1 MDTAKLQAFG
11 DRAQALMTELGQG
24 VQAHPIFFG
33 VGLLFLLLTWSHFKG
48 EYGPQTWSLA
58 PERNKALRGFVH
70 VLVMPF
76 RLLAALFSSAV
87 ALAVIALV
95 AGFGYALWRMMQ

>member
-11 DRAQALMTELGQG
+11 ERAQALVMELEHG

-33 VGLLFLLLTWSHFKG
+33 VALLFLLLTWSHFKG
-48 EYGPQTWSLA
+48 DYGPQTWSLA

-76 RLLAALFSSAV
+76 RLLASLFSSAV
-87 ALAVIALV
+87 ALAVIALL